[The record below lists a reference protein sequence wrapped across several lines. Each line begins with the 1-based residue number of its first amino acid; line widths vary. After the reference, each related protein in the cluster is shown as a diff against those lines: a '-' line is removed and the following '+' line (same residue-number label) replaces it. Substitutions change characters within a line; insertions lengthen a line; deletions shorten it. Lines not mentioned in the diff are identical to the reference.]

1 MYLPSPAQAKEEM
14 APSTTEAF
22 NIFLRYE
29 NSKSSKMHTR
39 KARPFVIEMT
49 LAIKCNKRNLKIVNS
64 AQRWVVM
71 DVPRWPNLRVNSP

>member
-1 MYLPSPAQAKEEM
+1 
-14 APSTTEAF
+14 
-22 NIFLRYE
+22 
-29 NSKSSKMHTR
+29 MHTR

-71 DVPRWPNLRVNSP
+71 DVPRWPNLRVNSPWISFLSLVCLQVHVSWSWIEILGA